1 MMEALYRTKENMT
14 VSPKRM
20 GMIFGLVLLSL
31 VIVGGPVLSEENPPR
46 TYRLNA
52 QFLKDLK
59 NDFVS
64 VWTAPFEWQDRDWT
78 KFAVAL
84 GTTALI
90 YIGDDG
96 IHEWSQSNRN
106 TSGDDFW
113 TFISRFGEP
122 LVLLAASGGI
132 YAVGELAGSTGMRRT
147 ALLSIESLLISS
159 TMLYALKWA
168 VGRARPYAEE
178 GKSSFHPFSLESK
191 YHSFPSGHTS
201 AAFSVASV
209 IAHHS
214 DSMIVDVLS
223 YSLATFVGFAR
234 PFQDKHWA
242 SDVFFGAAL
251 GYFVGQKICACHT
264 GQASKKIDV
273 GLLITPYEQ
282 GLTFSFSF

>member
-1 MMEALYRTKENMT
+1 MIICRKRT
-14 VSPKRM
+14 
-20 GMIFGLVLLSL
+20 GAIFGLLVLSL
-31 VIVGGPVLSEENPPR
+31 LLMGGPVYSEENPPR
-46 TYRLNA
+46 TYRLNM

-64 VWTAPFEWQDRDWT
+64 VWTGPLEWGGRDWT

-84 GTTALI
+84 GTTGLL
-90 YIGDDG
+90 YSVDDG
-96 IHEWSQSNRN
+96 IHDWSQGNRS

-113 TFISRFGEP
+113 TIVSRFGEP
-122 LVLLAASGGI
+122 VILLGISGGI
-132 YAVGELAGSTGMRRT
+132 YAAGEIAGSMGMRKT

-178 GKSSFHPFSLESK
+178 SKSSFHPFSLESK
-191 YHSFPSGHTS
+191 YHSFPSGHTT

-209 IAHHS
+209 IAHHN
-214 DSMIVDVLS
+214 DSLIVDILA
-223 YSLATFVGFAR
+223 YSTATLVGFAR

-264 GQASKKIDV
+264 GQSSKSIDV
-273 GLLITPYEQ
+273 GLLLTPYER

>member
-1 MMEALYRTKENMT
+1 MA
-14 VSPKRM
+14 VCPKRL
-20 GMIFGLVLLSL
+20 GKIFGLVVLFLMM
-31 VIVGGPVLSEENPPR
+31 VCGPVLSEENPPR

-84 GTTALI
+84 GSTALI
-90 YIGDDG
+90 YSGDDG

-113 TFISRFGEP
+113 KFISRFGEP
-122 LVLLAASGGI
+122 FVLLAASGGI
-132 YAVGELAGSTGMRRT
+132 YAAGELAGSTGMRRT

-214 DSMIVDVLS
+214 DSVIVDVLS

-264 GQASKKIDV
+264 GQPSKGIDV